1 MMLRDRRLSP
11 LLSRVIEPGR
21 TKFSL
26 LGCCILLVGTAAI
39 AQTSSEPA
47 KSDQRSPRAESSPAD
62 KDPAGGC
69 MPIGLTARGDLV
81 FPLQCR
87 ELIERERGPISEEQT
102 RAVQQ
107 KLDSASQ
114 TVPKTP
120 ATKQK
125 EVGAPAQREHVR
137 KKKPSRQARQ
147 KQTAPMLIAP
157 QEADPETTGDAEDKF
172 RPSDERL
179 GAAGACNYGT

>member
-1 MMLRDRRLSP
+1 
-11 LLSRVIEPGR
+11 
-21 TKFSL
+21 
-26 LGCCILLVGTAAI
+26 
-39 AQTSSEPA
+39 
-47 KSDQRSPRAESSPAD
+47 
-62 KDPAGGC
+62 

-125 EVGAPAQREHVR
+125 EVGAPEQREPVR
-137 KKKPSRQARQ
+137 KKKSSRQARQ

-172 RPSDERL
+172 RPSDER
-179 GAAGACNYGT
+179 

>member
-1 MMLRDRRLSP
+1 MMLRDSLPSLLNRLIGAERIKFP
-11 LLSRVIEPGR
+11 LLV
-21 TKFSL
+21 
-26 LGCCILLVGTAAI
+26 CCISLVGTAAI
-39 AQTSSEPA
+39 AQTRSEPT
-47 KSDQRSPRAESSPAD
+47 KPDQRSAQPEGATAD
-62 KDPAGGC
+62 RVPAGGC

-125 EVGAPAQREHVR
+125 EVGAPEQREPVR

-172 RPSDERL
+172 RPSDER
-179 GAAGACNYGT
+179 